1 MLLMFSQ
8 LALSYARDGRLA
20 LSYARDG
27 SMMFMNSHSDLLAVQ
42 SAGALMFKSLFC
54 VADIHGL
61 ILFYDSNLHHRAQLI
76 VTKGIN
82 HEFI

>member
-27 SMMFMNSHSDLLAVQ
+27 RMMFMNSHGDLLAVQ
-42 SAGALMFKSLFC
+42 SAGALMFKSRYC
-54 VADIHGL
+54 VPGINRF
-61 ILFYDSNLHHRAQLI
+61 ILFLHMTIAIYIIAR
-76 VTKGIN
+76 N
-82 HEFI
+82 